1 MILSVRIQEMI
12 DEAYKEAYDKAYKE
26 AYAKAYKEAYDK
38 AYAEAYKETVAASDI
53 KVQRYL
59 IKQMMDRGRT
69 IQEIAEAIGLS
80 EAEVRKLADKSS

>member
-26 AYAKAYKEAYDK
+26 AYDK
-38 AYAEAYKETVAASDI
+38 AYAELYKETVATSDI
-53 KVQRYL
+53 KVQRYF
-59 IKQMMDRGRT
+59 IKQMLDRGRT

-80 EAEVRKLADKSS
+80 EGEVRKLADKSL